1 MRYVIIGMG
10 PAAVSAAR
18 AIRSADAGGE
28 LVLVSDEPHPPYSR
42 IFITDFLARQASLD
56 DMLIAGRALAADL
69 GAEFLNSERVE
80 SVEPVEPARAGAGRV
95 CLASGRSLAYDRL
108 LVASGSRPQ
117 LPEFPGSD
125 RPGVSGLRTLAEA
138 EALAARVDQA
148 GPQAHVVVLGGGLVS
163 LKTAGALLE
172 RGARVTVVVASGHVL
187 SQMLDETAARM
198 VESRMAAAGAELILG
213 GDVVGA
219 LGAGDGRGA
228 GPSAGGPDAGLSGV
242 ASVRLRGGR
251 TLPCS
256 ALVVGKGVAPNA
268 GFLAPTAVKL
278 GRGVLVD
285 GFGRTSEPG
294 IWAAGDVAEGPDLL
308 SGQPAVHAT
317 WPNAVAQ
324 GRVAGLDMAGAET
337 EPLSGIRVN
346 AGSFFGLQLA
356 SAGLTRTPQGAREV
370 VLGPDRDFYRKVIVT
385 SGEVPLAARA
395 GASPGDR
402 GGEVVAGVV
411 LVGDV
416 NGAGVWQNLIA
427 RRVPVA
433 VLKDKL
439 GDRTFAY
446 PAVTV
451 YPWLD
456 HRPVPAD
463 QGDADAH
470 RQPGR

>member
-1 MRYVIIGMG
+1 VRYVIIGMG

-56 DMLIAGRALAADL
+56 DMLMAGRALAADL
-69 GAEFLNSERVE
+69 GAEFLNGERVE
-80 SVEPVEPARAGAGRV
+80 SVEPARAGGAGRV
-95 CLASGRSLAYDRL
+95 CLASGRSQAYDRL

-125 RPGVSGLRTLAEA
+125 RPGVSGLRTLADA

-148 GPQAHVVVLGGGLVS
+148 GPEAHVVVLGGGLVS
-163 LKTAGALLE
+163 LKTAGALVE
-172 RGARVTVVVASGHVL
+172 RGARVTVVVASGYVL

-213 GDVVGA
+213 DDVVEA
-219 LGAGDGRGA
+219 LGDGDGRGA
-228 GPSAGGPDAGLSGV
+228 AGLSGV

-256 ALVVGKGVAPNA
+256 ALVVGKGVVPNA
-268 GFLAPTAVKL
+268 GFLARTAVKL

-337 EPLSGIRVN
+337 EPVSGVRVN

-370 VLGPDRDFYRKVIVT
+370 VLGPQGGFYRKVII
-385 SGEVPLAARA
+385 ARE
-395 GASPGDR
+395 DT
-402 GGEVVAGVV
+402 EVVAGVV

-433 VLKDKL
+433 TLGDKL

-446 PAVTV
+446 PAVTAR
-451 YPWLD
+451 PWLD
-456 HRPVPAD
+456 HRPLPAD
-463 QGDADAH
+463 QGDAAACATASPNP
-470 RQPGR
+470 RLLS

>member
-56 DMLIAGRALAADL
+56 DMLMAGRALAADL
-69 GAEFLNSERVE
+69 GAEFLNGERVE
-80 SVEPVEPARAGAGRV
+80 SVEPARAGGAGRV
-95 CLASGRSLAYDRL
+95 CLASGRSQAYDRL

-125 RPGVSGLRTLAEA
+125 RPGVSGLRTLADA

-148 GPQAHVVVLGGGLVS
+148 GPEAHVVVLGGGLVS
-163 LKTAGALLE
+163 LKTAGALVE

-213 GDVVGA
+213 DDVVEA
-219 LGAGDGRGA
+219 LGAGDGSGA
-228 GPSAGGPDAGLSGV
+228 GPLAGGDAGLSGV

-256 ALVVGKGVAPNA
+256 ALVVGKGVVPNA
-268 GFLAPTAVKL
+268 GFLARTAVKL

-337 EPLSGIRVN
+337 EPVSGVRVN

-370 VLGPDRDFYRKVIVT
+370 VLGPQGGFYRKVII
-385 SGEVPLAARA
+385 ARE

-427 RRVPVA
+427 RHVPVA
-433 VLKDKL
+433 TLGDKL

-446 PAVTV
+446 PAVTAR
-451 YPWLD
+451 PWLD
-456 HRPVPAD
+456 HRPLPAD
-463 QGDADAH
+463 QGDAAACATASPNP
-470 RQPGR
+470 RLLS